1 MDMKGNLA
9 SNWEFFKDSWK
20 NYAVAT
26 KLDKKE
32 PEIVAA
38 TLLSVMGKEC
48 LQVCRNL
55 LMTEDERKNAESVLT
70 KLSEYF
76 EPKRNTIYERYVFNS
91 RFQQASEGFDQ
102 FMTRSHV

>member
-26 KLDKKE
+26 KLGKKE
-32 PEIVAA
+32 PEIVAV
-38 TLLSVMGKEC
+38 TLLSLMGKEC

-55 LMTEDERKNAESVLT
+55 PMTEEKERTLNQC
-70 KLSEYF
+70 
-76 EPKRNTIYERYVFNS
+76 S
-91 RFQQASEGFDQ
+91 RS
-102 FMTRSHV
+102 